1 MGSHGIHFII
11 RQQEALP
18 YGWTSSLRAPSR
30 VLRFDAVIRVYST
43 FNGGFNGY
51 DRKDDTMTTFSKSGM
66 ARKDVLA
73 RLEAFRRKDVKWQ
86 DGRVFGYVFDPGQA
100 VQAVAKEAYTM
111 FLSENGLDFSVFQSL
126 LQLEK
131 ELAAIGRTHLRGDA
145 DVVGNFTSGGTES
158 IILAVKAARDYFR
171 NRRPHIDAPEMILP
185 NTAHAAFHK
194 AGHYLDVKTVL
205 VPVDEKTFRADPAA
219 IEAAITPQTIMLVG
233 SAPSYSHGV
242 VDPIVDLG
250 RIAQGHDLWLHTD
263 ACMGGF
269 LLPYFRRL
277 GAPVPDFDFQV
288 PGVSSISMDLHK
300 YAYTPKGASLV
311 LYRHKDLRKHQ
322 LFACSHWIGYTIVN
336 NAIQSSKSGGPM
348 AAAWAVLN
356 TIGDDGYLEI
366 ARRKRAATRRI
377 AAGIEAI
384 DGLRL
389 LTQPDMCLVSFTT
402 DTGSVF
408 HLVDAMNA
416 RGWYIQPAL
425 SFDNSPAHIHLSI
438 NASNVG
444 REAAFL
450 TDLQECAAEAQE
462 MPAGDLARLVEE
474 GLAGVDLTT
483 LSDKELTDMLAL
495 AGIGGEGMPE
505 RMADINGILDALPA
519 ESREKLLVA
528 FVNNLFV

>member
-1 MGSHGIHFII
+1 
-11 RQQEALP
+11 
-18 YGWTSSLRAPSR
+18 
-30 VLRFDAVIRVYST
+30 
-43 FNGGFNGY
+43 
-51 DRKDDTMTTFSKSGM
+51 MTAFSKSGM
-66 ARKDVLA
+66 AREEILA
-73 RLEAFRRKDVKWQ
+73 RLAAFRRKDVKWQ
-86 DGRVFGYVFDPGQA
+86 DGRVFGYIFDPGQA
-100 VQAVAKEAYTM
+100 VLAVAKEAYAM

-131 ELAAIGRTHLRGDA
+131 ELAAIGRTHLRGDP

-171 NRRPHIDAPEMILP
+171 ARRPDIDAPEMILP
-185 NTAHAAFHK
+185 TTAHAAFHK
-194 AGHYLDVKTVL
+194 AGHYLDVKRVL
-205 VPVDEKTFRADPAA
+205 VPVDGKTFRADPAA
-219 IEAAITPQTIMLVG
+219 VAAAVTPQTIMLVG

-242 VDPIVDLG
+242 VDPIADLG
-250 RIAQGHDLWLHTD
+250 RIAEAHDLWLHTD

-322 LFACSHWIGYTIVN
+322 LFACSHWMGYTIVN
-336 NAIQSSKSGGPM
+336 NAVQSSKSGGPL

-356 TIGDDGYLEI
+356 MIGDDGYLEI
-366 ARRKRAATRRI
+366 ARRQREATRKI
-377 AAGIEAI
+377 VEGIRAI
-384 DGLRL
+384 EGLRL
-389 LTQPDMCLVSFTT
+389 LAQPDMCLISFTAEK
-402 DTGSVF
+402 GAVF

-425 SFDNSPAHIHLSI
+425 SFDNAPAHIHLSI

-444 REAAFL
+444 REEAFL
-450 TDLQECAAEAQE
+450 ADLRECAAATRD
-462 MPAGDLARLVEE
+462 MPAGDLVKRVAD
-474 GLAGVDLTT
+474 GPADVDLTA
-483 LSDKELTDMLAL
+483 LSDKELSDLLAL
-495 AGIGGEGMPE
+495 AGIGAGGLPE
-505 RMADINGILDALPA
+505 RMAAINGILDALPA
-519 ESREKLLVA
+519 DTREMLLVA